1 MRRTPTLVAALA
13 CTPTLI
19 AGSLAS
25 VDTEETRALVDAM
38 LADAQSRTSLAA
50 RAPEG
55 QPALRVWGFTQFRY
69 TYNHRE
75 AVSSPDERRD
85 TAGFSM
91 NRARLFFDANP
102 FEGVSARVR
111 TTFGRS
117 TGDASLDQAYVTFT
131 LPDSY
136 KLRVGQFSLPLFRD
150 ENISA
155 EKQLAVNSSVVDDY
169 FNQGNVQGVMLS
181 REWDDARVWLAFSD
195 GIRSANNDFD
205 SSFKADAA
213 LTARVEWKIVGD
225 SWSRFDDYTSFRG
238 SDLAVMFGGAIHYES
253 GGRDTGTR
261 DDLRLW
267 YGTAD
272 LGVEG
277 SGWNLFCAAVGVL
290 SDDDAGDE
298 FFDAGFIAQGGF
310 FVSEQTEL
318 FGRFDMIVSDND
330 RPDRTG
336 DFRTVTAGA
345 NYYFF
350 PGSHA
355 LKVTGNLVWFLDEQ
369 ASSLAPASTNTALLS
384 SPDDGQWAFQFQVQ
398 VIF

>member
-1 MRRTPTLVAALA
+1 MRRTLQLVAALA
-13 CTPTLI
+13 CTPSLL
-19 AGSLAS
+19 AGSLTE
-25 VDTEETRALVDAM
+25 VDAAETRALVDAM
-38 LADAQSRTSLAA
+38 LADAESRASLASMA
-50 RAPEG
+50 QEG
-55 QPALRVWGFTQFRY
+55 PPPLRVWGFTQFRY
-69 TYNHRE
+69 TYNRRE
-75 AVSSPDERRD
+75 AVSSPGEQRD

-111 TTFGRS
+111 TTFSRS
-117 TGDASLDQAYVTFT
+117 TGDAALDQAYATLS

-136 KLRVGQFSLPLFRD
+136 TLRVGQFSLPLFRD

-155 EKQLAVNSSVVDDY
+155 EKQLAVNASVVDDY

-181 REWDDARVWLAFSD
+181 REWDDVRMWLAFSD
-195 GIRSANNDFD
+195 GIRSSNNDFD
-205 SSFKADAA
+205 SALKADAA
-213 LTARVEWKIVGD
+213 LTGRVEWRIAGD

-238 SDLAVMFGGAIHYES
+238 SDLAVMLGGAIHYES

-267 YGTAD
+267 YGTVD

-277 SGWNLFCAAVGVL
+277 SGWNLFGAVVGVL

-298 FFDAGFIAQGGF
+298 FFDAGIIGQGGF
-310 FVSEQTEL
+310 FVSERAEV

-330 RPDRTG
+330 RPDRRG
-336 DFRTVTAGA
+336 DFRTLTAGA
-345 NYYFF
+345 NYYFI

-355 LKVTGNLVWFLDEQ
+355 LKLTANIAWFLDAQ
-369 ASSLAPASTNTALLS
+369 ASTLAPVSTNTGLLA
-384 SPDDGQWAFQFQVQ
+384 SPDDGQWAVQVQAQ